1 MPRCFVI
8 QPFDKG
14 QFDKRYDDVFVPAI
28 EKAGM
33 EPYRVDRDPFVTIPI
48 ETIEEYIRESDAC
61 LADITLDNP
70 NVWYEVGFAYA
81 SRKDTVM
88 VCSED
93 RLKFPFDVKHRT
105 IVTYAT
111 HAPRDFTR
119 LESDITIRLKA
130 FSKKLKTIQEATKLQ
145 PTEGLDQHEM
155 VALII
160 CMEGQLTPDMGEAPF
175 SIQSDMERAGHTK
188 IAATLAL
195 ESLRR
200 KGLIELSLQLDDRN
214 NNDYQVYKVT
224 ELGIKWLLDN
234 KKKLVMIKPPTS
246 KRGYGNSPPS
256 PRISGL
262 PPIADDG
269 DDDIPF

>member
-28 EKAGM
+28 QKAGM
-33 EPYRVDRDPFVTIPI
+33 EAYRVDRDPSVTIPI

-81 SRKDTVM
+81 SRKDIVL

-93 RLKFPFDVKHRT
+93 RTNKYPFDVKHRS
-105 IVTYAT
+105 IVTYTT
-111 HAPRDFTR
+111 HSRP
-119 LESDITIRLKA
+119 DITKLENDITQRLKA
-130 FSKKLKTIQEATKLQ
+130 FAKKTKTIQEATKLK

-160 CMEGQLTPDMGEAPF
+160 CMEGRLTPDTGESPF
-175 SIQSDMERAGHTK
+175 SIQSDMEKAGHTK
-188 IAATLAL
+188 IAAALAL

-200 KGLIELSLQLDDRN
+200 KNLIELSLFLDPDQQSE
-214 NNDYQVYKVT
+214 YQVYKVT
-224 ELGIKWLLDN
+224 ESGIKWLIDN
-234 KKKLVMIKPPTS
+234 KSKLVMEKPPTT
-246 KRGYGNSPPS
+246 KRGYGNSPPP
-256 PRISGL
+256 PRISGK
-262 PPIADDG
+262 PPSADD
-269 DDDIPF
+269 DDEPF